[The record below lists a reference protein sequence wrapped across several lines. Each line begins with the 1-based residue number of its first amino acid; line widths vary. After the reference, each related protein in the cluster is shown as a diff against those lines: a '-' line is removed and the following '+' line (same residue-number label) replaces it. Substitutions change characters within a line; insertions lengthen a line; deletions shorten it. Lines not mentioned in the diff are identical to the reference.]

1 MANRGTKR
9 MMEWRLYPVMAERG
23 IRNAA
28 ELQRRLAGVGVE
40 MSHAQISRLVAHAP
54 RRLSSDVMWGLTT
67 VLECTA
73 ADLWRNPNVSCPTEN
88 AEPCAHG

>member
-1 MANRGTKR
+1 

-28 ELQRRLAGVGVE
+28 ELQRRLVGVGVD

-54 RRLSSDVMWGLTT
+54 RRVSSDVMWGLTT

-73 ADLWRNPNVSCPTEN
+73 ADLWRKPDFSCGTEN
-88 AEPCAHG
+88 AEPGMYG